1 MIKLIKLILVLI
13 GCQTMFGQSLPI
25 PVNYAIID
33 SVQGDLNRD
42 GIDELVAAYDT
53 KASSEEDSE
62 SVSRELVIYQ
72 KVNGNWITWKKS
84 AQALLGSR
92 DGGMMGDPFGAIE
105 IVNGILLVSQNGGSS
120 WKWGYTDKYRFQ
132 DDAFYLIGYSSSFG
146 KPCEYW
152 TDVEFNL
159 STGKL
164 IINKEYES
172 CENDTEGKIYKSEKE
187 TVYKKGL
194 KLTFEKRNEKEIKI
208 VTPKYQHILY
218 LASNNGTAK

>member
-218 LASNNGTAK
+218 LASDNGSAK